1 LLWDVSLKSGIA
13 ILIFC
18 TEGELM
24 SMKILASP
32 RHGKRHTSSN
42 GTNRLIRF
50 KVFKVEVDF
59 KFIMSHP
66 ISFRERG

>member
-1 LLWDVSLKSGIA
+1 
-13 ILIFC
+13 
-18 TEGELM
+18 M

-42 GTNRLIRF
+42 GTKRLIRF

-66 ISFRERG
+66 ISFRKRG

>member
-1 LLWDVSLKSGIA
+1 
-13 ILIFC
+13 
-18 TEGELM
+18 M

-32 RHGKRHTSSN
+32 GIGKRHPRSN
-42 GTNRLIRF
+42 GIRRLMLF

-59 KFIMSHP
+59 KFFMRYP